1 MRWVRWRPGVGGG
14 AWFSLNAS
22 YILSGNRSSFFL
34 SGPPT
39 GSEICSGVGGIDRGL
54 QWAGEE
60 CRGLGGA
67 PAPPGE
73 LSISPR
79 LEVDTLSLC
88 SPCLVSVLS
97 LARLCD
103 SLSEE
108 TVDEEE
114 EVLDGLLAP
123 DDRELLL
130 LFSLCALRCSLRFSR
145 SSFLCR
151 VTSDDEVDFS
161 PAVDALRVPSSPLPS
176 LPSEDLCFL
185 SGDWNIEVVEE
196 LGLSGTELAALP
208 SMTSSWEALALS
220 KASALDERGFLTGC
234 GIGV

>member
-1 MRWVRWRPGVGGG
+1 M
-14 AWFSLNAS
+14 NAS
-22 YILSGNRSSFFL
+22 NSLFSNLSSFFL

-60 CRGLGGA
+60 WVLIGA

-73 LSISPR
+73 LWISPR

-88 SPCLVSVLS
+88 SPCLVSAFS

-108 TVDEEE
+108 TVDDEED
-114 EVLDGLLAP
+114 VQDGLLVP
-123 DDRELLL
+123 DDCELLL

-151 VTSDDEVDFS
+151 ATSDDELDLS
-161 PAVDALRVPSSPLPS
+161 PAVGCLRFPSSPLPS
-176 LPSEDLCFL
+176 LPSEVLCFL
-185 SGDWNIEVVEE
+185 SGDWNTEGAEE
-196 LGLSGTELAALP
+196 LGLSGTELVALP

-220 KASALDERGFLTGC
+220 KASALDERAFLTGC
-234 GIGV
+234 GIGFWLDGVRPLPDP

>member
-1 MRWVRWRPGVGGG
+1 MNDSN
-14 AWFSLNAS
+14 SL
-22 YILSGNRSSFFL
+22 LSNLSSFFL
-34 SGPPT
+34 SEPPI

-60 CRGLGGA
+60 LVLRGA
-67 PAPPGE
+67 PAPLGE
-73 LSISPR
+73 LWISPR
-79 LEVDTLSLC
+79 PEVDTLSLC
-88 SPCLVSVLS
+88 SPCLVSALS
-97 LARLCD
+97 LVRLCD

-114 EVLDGLLAP
+114 EEDGLLVP
-123 DDRELLL
+123 DDCELLL

-151 VTSDDEVDFS
+151 VTSDDELDFS
-161 PAVDALRVPSSPLPS
+161 PVVDCLRFPSSSLPS
-176 LPSEDLCFL
+176 LPSEVLCFL
-185 SGDWNIEVVEE
+185 SGDWNTEDVEE
-196 LGLSGTELAALP
+196 LDLSGTELVALP

-234 GIGV
+234 GIGF